1 MADTTTPF
9 PLPAFDLQ
17 GHRGARGLLPEN
29 TIPAFLKALDIGV
42 TTLEM
47 DVVISK
53 DLQVVVSHDPW
64 FSSEICTRPDGQPV
78 PPDQREAY
86 KLFEMTYK
94 EIARYDCGS
103 RGNPRFPGQ
112 EPMRVVKPLLKD
124 VIAAAEAYV
133 QAHNLPAIFY
143 NIETK
148 STPRTDRIYHPE
160 PALFTELLYDVLSEA
175 GITQRATI
183 QSFDVRTLRVARR
196 LDPHLRVA
204 LLVSADED
212 RGFRGNIDALGF
224 APDIYSP
231 QFTLVDEALVAEAHA
246 RQIAVI
252 PWTINALEDMQ
263 RLKALG
269 IDGLITDFPDIG
281 IALLNED
288 GSSM

>member
-1 MADTTTPF
+1 MADTYTPR
-9 PLPAFDLQ
+9 PLPSFDLQ

-29 TIPAFLKALDIGV
+29 SIPAFLKALDIGV

-64 FSSEICTRPDGQPV
+64 FEADICSRPDGQPV
-78 PPDQREAY
+78 PPDRRDAY

-103 RGNPRFPGQ
+103 RGNPRFPDQ
-112 EPMRVVKPLLKD
+112 QPMRVVKPLLKD

-133 QAHNLPAIFY
+133 QAHNLPPIFY

-160 PALFTELLYDVLSEA
+160 PALFTQLLHEVLYEA
-175 GITQRATI
+175 EILDRTTI
-183 QSFDVRTLRVARR
+183 QSFDVRTLREARR
-196 LDPHLRVA
+196 IDPNVRLA
-204 LLVSADED
+204 LLVGSDED
-212 RGFRGNIDALGF
+212 RGFRGNVDALGF
-224 APDIYSP
+224 TPHIYSP
-231 QFTLVDEALVAEAHA
+231 HFSLVTEELVAEAHA
-246 RQIAVI
+246 RQVLVL
-252 PWTINALEDMQ
+252 PWTVNLLEDMV

-269 IDGLITDFPDIG
+269 VDGIITDFPDIG
-281 IALLNED
+281 IALMTEGD
-288 GSSM
+288 